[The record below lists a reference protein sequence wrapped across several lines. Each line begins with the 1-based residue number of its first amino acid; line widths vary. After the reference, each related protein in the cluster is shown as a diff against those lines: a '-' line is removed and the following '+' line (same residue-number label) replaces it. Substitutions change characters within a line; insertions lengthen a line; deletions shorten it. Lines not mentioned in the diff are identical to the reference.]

1 MITYM
6 SMIRKNI
13 IDTNEG
19 GAKIAEQFDDKPE
32 TLDKIRGKFSK
43 GINRYIDDE
52 KKAYYPFLF

>member
-1 MITYM
+1 MITYTH
-6 SMIRKNI
+6 INK
-13 IDTNEG
+13 E